1 MFFFLFL
8 FFWKCKLFHK
18 QNISHVLLNIRPVLL
33 NHLTLCALKE
43 ANYVSKS
50 VVLGN
55 NFPVAHFK
63 VIKLIY

>member
-1 MFFFLFL
+1 MILFNVML
-8 FFWKCKLFHK
+8 FNKK
-18 QNISHVLLNIRPVLL
+18 NISHVLLNIRLVVL

-55 NFPVAHFK
+55 NFPMAHFK
-63 VIKLIY
+63 VINLIY